1 MNPVYLS
8 EGFTHEECDRIVELE
23 SKLTIKES
31 GIQRDIDRSGF
42 RKSQHGWIHVPGN
55 EWMYEKM
62 ESIIMTMNQEFFKF
76 KIDKCEH
83 FQYTIYKETGD
94 HYNWH
99 YDSEQVSGQYLRKL
113 SVSVQLSDPS
123 EYEGCELEIHNAQ
136 LFSFPNN
143 KGDVIIFPSSLL
155 HRVTPLI
162 SGVRRSLVV
171 WAVGSQRKQEDLFQ

>member
-23 SKLTIKES
+23 SKLRIIES
-31 GIQRDIDRSGF
+31 GIQREVDRSGF
-42 RKSQHGWIHVPGN
+42 RKSKHSWIHAPGN

-62 ESIIMTMNQEFFKF
+62 GSIIMTMNQEFFKF
-76 KIDKCEH
+76 QIDKCEH

-99 YDSEQVSGQYLRKL
+99 VDSDQVTDTLLRKI

-123 EYEGCELEIHNAQ
+123 EYEGSDLEIHNTK
-136 LFSFPNN
+136 LYSFPKN
-143 KGDVIIFPSSLL
+143 KGDVIMFPSWYL

-162 SGVRRSLVV
+162 SGIRRSLVV
-171 WAVGSQRKQEDLFQ
+171 WAGGSKKKQEDLFQ